1 MIQFKRL
8 LMINWMYYG
17 IQVVDF
23 DTSNLVT
30 GVTGSGK
37 SAMIDA
43 LQIVML
49 GEVGGAF
56 FNKSATGNKS
66 QRTIRTYLRG
76 KYNTDEFKRGK
87 KSFSSYI
94 VTEFF
99 DTIENESFCYGIMFD
114 LGSDDDLRNDFFTIK
129 KAFQTE
135 WFLNNRIAKTR
146 AELKEFFKKNEIDYS
161 IFDSNKD
168 YRGDLIYRLGVYDE
182 SFFRLFR
189 NAVAYTP
196 LDKIEDFIVHNICN
210 IENTIDIEQMK
221 TSIHEYHRMSK
232 DLTNFI
238 DRKNK
243 LEEINKVY
251 KEYRNKFSLLQEQQY
266 FIDRSSVDCVRENI
280 LAKEVELKQNLET
293 HTAKTQESEQLEDEQ
308 RVLSSKYTQLI
319 QEIAQNPEKLRK
331 EYLSEEYKKNDTL
344 IKESKTNGEKRLLKL
359 QQRASAWQKHLL
371 CILDNQILD
380 KASKEKVLNLQQYLA
395 ECNLYTVNNF
405 EKFDCLRLSQQNTLL
420 SSLKNDITS
429 KRGISETELSQT
441 TTEIIAYNQKI
452 SELETGKKQYDKGL
466 LEFKLHLEKEL
477 SKCFGKDIK
486 TEILA
491 DLLTITDLRW
501 TNVIE
506 GYMYRQ
512 KMYLMVDP
520 IYYKQALHIYKQ
532 FCKENFGENFGLFDG
547 AKVYE
552 DKKTIHF
559 KGLSHVIKSQ
569 NKYAMAYV
577 EYLLGHVVRVD
588 SIEDIRNY
596 NTAVTDDGMLYKG
609 YACTKMSSKQW
620 QRHFIG
626 EDSIK
631 QQLSEAREQLA
642 QLKNKQQQLKH
653 ELSLLEPMVNEE
665 IFGADYIEVL
675 SIAVDKL
682 KDIPQLN
689 KKCDE
694 LFNELNKIDDSYVNN
709 LENDKSQIEKTNAQ
723 LSIKM
728 KSLGN
733 EIGGLEKEK
742 NNLEEEIGRLG
753 DQFTSESKK
762 FDNIYCDM
770 PYINDSLKLRYEE
783 IIRQKGSAQKVK
795 EAYEQALKTTET
807 NLSNKK
813 YEFQNKIQD
822 YNKSHTEYSI
832 SNDILSNEWVLA
844 YENANKI
851 DIENYQNRITSAQR
865 KSEELFRNEF
875 INQIK
880 RNIDTAKREIK
891 GLNKSLSEYTF
902 GKTKYRFKCEPTEN
916 AELRSYY
923 EMIIDPRL
931 DGYSLYNEEIYRQYE
946 PLIKTLFS
954 MIASTEDDI
963 STREEIERNINKFKS
978 FQTYLKFDLVEVDE
992 SGKEQPLSIMMG
1004 SKSGGERQTPFYIA
1018 ILASL
1023 MKVYRMNEN
1032 ANSLRLV
1039 VFDEAFDKID
1049 TSRIE
1054 EFVTMLKSTG
1064 FQCIIAAPN
1073 DKTAYIAPVVN
1084 RTWVVMKPNDTT
1096 SQICAYKQLEN

>member
-8 LMINWMYYG
+8 LLINWMYYG

-23 DTSNLVT
+23 DASNLVT

-37 SAMIDA
+37 SALIDA
-43 LQIVML
+43 MQIVML
-49 GEVGGAF
+49 GEVGGSF
-56 FNKSATGNKS
+56 FNKSATGSKS

-76 KYNTDEFKRGK
+76 KYNTDEFKRGN

-94 VTEFF
+94 IAEFF
-99 DTIENESFCYGIMFD
+99 DTIENEAFCYGIMFD

-129 KAFQTE
+129 KAFNTE

-146 AELKEFFKKNEIDYS
+146 AEVKDFFKKNEIDYS

-168 YRGDLIYRLGVYDE
+168 YRGDLLYRLGVYDE

-221 TSIHEYHRMSK
+221 TSIHEYHRMAK

-243 LEEINKVY
+243 LEEISKIY
-251 KEYRNKFSLLQEQQY
+251 KEYKNKFTLLQEQQY
-266 FIDRSSVDCVRENI
+266 FIDRSKVDCVSENI
-280 LAKEVELKQNLET
+280 QSKNASLEETITT
-293 HTAKTQESEQLEDEQ
+293 HTTKLKENRQLEDKQKILNSRYLE
-308 RVLSSKYTQLI
+308 LI
-319 QEIAQNPEKLRK
+319 QEIAKNPEKLRK
-331 EYLSEEYKKNDTL
+331 EHLHEEYKRYELL
-344 IKESKTNGEKRLLKL
+344 IKENKTTGETRLLKL
-359 QQRASAWQKHLL
+359 QQRATAWQKHLL
-371 CILDNQILD
+371 CISDTQ
-380 KASKEKVLNLQQYLA
+380 VLNKDLNENILNLKRYFE
-395 ECNLYTVNNF
+395 ECKIYTIDNF
-405 EKFDCLRLSQQNTLL
+405 HKFDCFRLSQQNTLL
-420 SSLKNDITS
+420 SNLKNDITS
-429 KRGISETELSQT
+429 KRGIIVTELSQT
-441 TTEIIAYNQKI
+441 TTEIIDCNHKI
-452 SELETGKKQYDKGL
+452 SELKKGKKQYDNRL
-466 LEFKLHLEKEL
+466 IEFKAHLEKEL
-477 SKCFGKDIK
+477 KKYFCKDIK
-486 TEILA
+486 TEFLA
-491 DLLTITDLRW
+491 DLLTITDCRW

-512 KMYLMVDP
+512 KMYLLVDP
-520 IYYKQALHIYKQ
+520 QYYSEALHIYKQ
-532 FCKENFGENFGLFDG
+532 FCKENFGENSGLIDG
-547 AKVYE
+547 AKVYN
-552 DKKTIHF
+552 DKKTIHL
-559 KGLSHVIKSQ
+559 KGLSHVIISE
-569 NKYAMAYV
+569 NKYAKAYV
-577 EYLLGHVVRVD
+577 EYLLGQVVRVD
-588 SIEDIRNY
+588 KIGDIRNY

-626 EDSIK
+626 KDSIK
-631 QQLSEAREQLA
+631 QQLSEAQEQLS
-642 QLKNKQQQLKH
+642 QLKTKQLQLKH
-653 ELSLLEPMVNEE
+653 WLSLLEPIVNEE
-665 IFGADYIEVL
+665 IFGTDYIETL
-675 SIAVDKL
+675 SLVIEKL

-694 LFNELNKIDDSYVNN
+694 IFKELNRIDDSFVQD
-709 LENDKSQIEKTNAQ
+709 LEKEKEQIEKTISNI
-723 LSIKM
+723 STKIK
-728 KSLGN
+728 LLDI
-733 EIGGLEKEK
+733 EIGGLENEK
-742 NNLEEEIGRLG
+742 NNLEYEIDKLE
-753 DQFTSESKK
+753 DDLTYENKK
-762 FDNIYCDM
+762 FNNLYDNI
-770 PYINDSLKLRYEE
+770 PLNNESLKFRYEE
-783 IIRQKGSAQKVK
+783 IISQKGSAQKVL
-795 EAYEQALKTTET
+795 EAYEQALKATVT

-813 YEFQNKIQD
+813 DEFQSKIQLF
-822 YNKSHTEYSI
+822 NQSHSEYSI
-832 SNDILSNEWVLA
+832 SNDISSNEWALV
-844 YENANKI
+844 YEQANKI
-851 DIENYQNRITSAQR
+851 DVENYKNRISAAQR

-954 MIASTEDDI
+954 MIASTEEDI
-963 STREEIERNINKFKS
+963 ATREEIERNINKFKS

-992 SGKEQPLSIMMG
+992 NGNEQPLSIMMG

-1064 FQCIIAAPN
+1064 FQCIVSAPN
-1073 DKTAYIAPVVN
+1073 DKTAYIAPLVN
-1084 RTWVVMKPNDTT
+1084 RTWVVMKPNEMT